1 MSRKTVYI
9 ERQGIRVEAANKTEA
24 EAAWKAAR
32 DSFVSRAVESPF
44 VFVWQGAV
52 LVVSATAHGWHYGIT
67 VLAEKSGV
75 QRAICYYDAESQTAA
90 IAVGLGAMAQR
101 LWNRSVV
108 DDAEY
113 FDSMVKAAGLYE
125 SEVKRQREDFLRVVE
140 FWRAHPVAA

>member
-9 ERQGIRVEAANKTEA
+9 ERQGIRVEATNKTEA
-24 EAAWKAAR
+24 ESAWKAAR

-44 VFVWQGAV
+44 VFSWRNGV
-52 LVVSATAHGWHYGIT
+52 LVVSAITHGWQYGVI
-67 VLAEKSGV
+67 VPAEKSGV
-75 QRAICYYDAESQTAA
+75 QRASCYYDAESQTAA